1 MIFNADKEDR
11 REKLSNALKENLKK
25 RKTVLFNPL
34 LWTFII
40 ENIMSMLVVLED
52 L

>member
-25 RKTVLFNPL
+25 RKEFQKKLKEKNKNERP
-34 LWTFII
+34 IG
-40 ENIMSMLVVLED
+40 
-52 L
+52 